1 MRPSPRRSPRRRA
14 LALALVVAAAGL
26 GGCVQTP
33 PLTETTVVTGL
44 DHVWDIAFLPDGT
57 MLYTERPGRISAFVD
72 GQKRLLYAPPDV
84 VRTGEAGVMGLA
96 IDPHFAFT
104 RYVFVC
110 LASTLPS
117 QGEDVRLA
125 RFQLNPAGT
134 ALVNRVDIVTGAPVN
149 VSTAEAGRPSG
160 CRPRFGPDGH
170 LWVGMGDAAQG
181 SAPQN
186 AWSLGGKVLRM
197 DREGNGVPLNMGAPY
212 DSRIFSIGH
221 RNVQGLAFRPSDG
234 LGVSTE
240 HGPDRDDELNRLDG
254 GNFGWDPR
262 GAGGGYDE
270 SVSMTDLQK
279 YPDARRALAGSGTP
293 TIAPAGASFVTG
305 SRWGTWDGVLAVA
318 TLKGE
323 ALRTLRL
330 APGTGA
336 LEDSGITMTGYG
348 RLRAV
353 TQAPDG
359 DLYVSTSNGG
369 GTDRIIRLTP
379 R

>member
-1 MRPSPRRSPRRRA
+1 MLLGASGA
-14 LALALVVAAAGL
+14 
-26 GGCVQTP
+26 GGCVETP
-33 PLTETTVVTGL
+33 PLTETTVVSGL
-44 DHVWDIAFLPDGT
+44 DHVWDIGFLPDGT
-57 MLYTERPGRISAFVD
+57 MLYTERAGRISAFVD
-72 GQKRLLYAPPDV
+72 GEKRLLNEPADV
-84 VRTGEAGVMGLA
+84 VRRGEAGVMGMA
-96 IDPHFAFT
+96 IDPQFAFT
-104 RYVFVC
+104 RFVFVC
-110 LASTLPS
+110 LVSTLPS
-117 QGEDVRLA
+117 AGEDVRIA
-125 RFQLNPAGT
+125 RFQLNEAGT

-149 VSTAEAGRPSG
+149 VTSAEAGRHSG
-160 CRPRFGPDGH
+160 CRPRFGPDGR

-197 DREGNGVPLNMGAPY
+197 DREGRGVPLNLGPPY
-212 DSRIFSIGH
+212 DSRIYSIGH
-221 RNVQGLAFRPSDG
+221 RNVQGLAFRQSDG

-262 GAGGGYDE
+262 GAGDSYDE
-270 SVSMTDLQK
+270 SGPMTDLAK
-279 YPDARRALAGSGTP
+279 FPGARRAIVSSGSP

-330 APGTGA
+330 APNTGA
-336 LEDSGITMTGYG
+336 LQDTVQDTGITMTGYG

-353 TQAPDG
+353 TQGPDG

>member
-1 MRPSPRRSPRRRA
+1 M
-14 LALALVVAAAGL
+14 VGTGV
-26 GGCVQTP
+26 GGCVNTP
-33 PLTETTVVTGL
+33 PLTETTVVSGL
-44 DHVWDIAFLPDGT
+44 DHVWDIGFLPDGT
-57 MLYTERPGRISAFVD
+57 MLYTERPGRISAFVN
-72 GQKRLLYAPPDV
+72 GEKRLLNAPADV
-84 VRTGEAGVMGLA
+84 VRTGEAGLMGMA
-96 IDPHFAFT
+96 IDPQFAST
-104 RYVFVC
+104 RFVFVC
-110 LASTLPS
+110 LASTIPP

-125 RFQLNPAGT
+125 RFQLNAAGT
-134 ALVNRVDIVTGAPVN
+134 ALVNRVDIMTGAPVN
-149 VSTAEAGRPSG
+149 VSSAEAGRHSG

-197 DREGNGVPLNMGAPY
+197 DREGRGVPFNLGPPY
-212 DSRIFSIGH
+212 DSRVYSIGH

-270 SVSMTDLQK
+270 SVPMTDLAK
-279 YPDARRALAGSGTP
+279 YPIARRALVSSGSS

-305 SRWGTWDGVLAVA
+305 ARWGEWDGVLAVA

-336 LEDSGITMTGYG
+336 LHDRVEDTGITMTGSG

-353 TQAPDG
+353 PPGPAG
-359 DLYVSTSNGG
+359 DLSGSTSNGG
-369 GTDRIIRLTP
+369 SSDRIIRLTP